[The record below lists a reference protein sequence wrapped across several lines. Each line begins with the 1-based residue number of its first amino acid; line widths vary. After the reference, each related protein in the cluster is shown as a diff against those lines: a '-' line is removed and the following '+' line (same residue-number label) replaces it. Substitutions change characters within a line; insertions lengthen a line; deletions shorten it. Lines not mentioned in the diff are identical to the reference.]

1 MTYTTPSVNRNGGF
15 RGDLSPLGV
24 TIDASGG
31 WWDAGDYLKFLHA
44 TTYADSLLL
53 TGVRDFPAQ
62 MGAGGAADFTA
73 EAKFGADWILRMWDD
88 PSRTLYYQVGIGGGN
103 GKTVSD
109 HDIWRLPQAD
119 DTFGGTDPLYRYIR
133 NRPVFRAGPPGSL
146 DQPEPRRA
154 HVRRPR
160 ARLPGL
166 PDERPGVREQGPRR
180 RGPHLRPREHE
191 PGPADDRDPVRVLP
205 RDRVARR
212 PRAGRRR
219 APQGAG
225 RRGRRAAG
233 RAAPHGPGVLPRS
246 RGDVGERLHHRP
258 ERRGRHAEPLRRQR
272 ARPLR
277 ARPGDRPRPATRP
290 ASRRPTPHSAAT

>member
-1 MTYTTPSVNRNGGF
+1 M
-15 RGDLSPLGV
+15 
-24 TIDASGG
+24 
-31 WWDAGDYLKFLHA
+31 
-44 TTYADSLLL
+44 SLLL

-119 DTFGGTDPLYRYIR
+119 DTFGGSDPLYRYIR

-180 RGPHLRPREHE
+180 RGQHIFDLANTNPGQLTTAIPFEFYPETEWRDDLELGAVELHKALVAAGASPPAGLPHTDPAFYLGAAATWANAYITGPNDAADTLNLYDVSGLAHFELDRAIDRGRRPGRPR
-191 PGPADDRDPVRVLP
+191 DDP
-205 RDRVARR
+205 
-212 PRAGRRR
+212 RR
-219 APQGAG
+219 AP
-225 RRGRRAAG
+225 
-233 RAAPHGPGVLPRS
+233 
-246 RGDVGERLHHRP
+246 
-258 ERRGRHAEPLRRQR
+258 
-272 ARPLR
+272 
-277 ARPGDRPRPATRP
+277 
-290 ASRRPTPHSAAT
+290 RPT